1 MAAILGHCVALGLF
15 IFSFPGGQLR
25 EGLQPALAPLVYCGL
40 LAVKPALQPQSAV
53 IAAGRALQAHPADMA
68 ALARSREGFVR
79 REYYYKPVA
88 EELQAEKKLFLE
100 RAPVFNTLPQQREP
114 VLLFHPLLPYQLQ
127 LYFKDRQD
135 VHIELQFKIH
145 ETLNRN
151 AIEIK
156 RKVSSGNI
164 EADLLSLRYIS
175 HYLFIQKGGFQ
186 TNRWHPVKIDL
197 STAE

>member
-1 MAAILGHCVALGLF
+1 L
-15 IFSFPGGQLR
+15 S
-25 EGLQPALAPLVYCGL
+25 
-40 LAVKPALQPQSAV
+40 AVKPALQPQGAG
-53 IAAGRALQAHPADMA
+53 IDAGRALLAHPADMA

-79 REYYYKPVA
+79 RADYFKPVA
-88 EELQAEKKLFLE
+88 VELQAEKKLFLE
-100 RAPVFNTLPQQREP
+100 RVPVFNTLPQQRAP

-145 ETLNRN
+145 ETLTRN

-156 RKVSSGNI
+156 RKISSGNI

-186 TNRWHPVKIDL
+186 TNQWHPVKIDL